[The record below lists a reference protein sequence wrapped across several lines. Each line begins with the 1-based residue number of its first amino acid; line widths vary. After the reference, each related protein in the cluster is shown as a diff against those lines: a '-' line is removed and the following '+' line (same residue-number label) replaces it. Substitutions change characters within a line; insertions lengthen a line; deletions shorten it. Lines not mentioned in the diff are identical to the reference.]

1 MDRAHWRPLP
11 RHSASSTPQRA
22 TSTPYYEGRATKRF
36 SAYLNVL
43 KPSESRPSPRCQ
55 RAGRWP
61 YEDALAILGALANPT
76 ALISTHPFGAAV
88 DHQRLTAGIHEVSF
102 DHLAEVVRHLFSNA
116 VIAYDRIGL
125 ASGNVRICA
134 VAACGETSEERIDY
148 RFCGGAAWA
157 DGAINAS
164 LRFEIDR

>member
-11 RHSASSTPQRA
+11 RHSASSTPHASHQYTVLR
-22 TSTPYYEGRATKRF
+22 GRATKRF

-43 KPSESRPSPRCQ
+43 KPSEPRPSPRY
-55 RAGRWP
+55 REPVAWP
-61 YEDALAILGALANPT
+61 YEDALDILGALANPT

-148 RFCGGAAWA
+148 RFCARRAETERSA
-157 DGAINAS
+157 HPSDLKSN
-164 LRFEIDR
+164 R